1 MLITMHMPQR
11 SSYFSTYPHHLV
23 PIPTNPKTR
32 KSNRKKNNTKTDTC
46 WPSLKTCVKVA
57 TNVNHHQKRIPL
69 QHPQWSYRNRRSHR
83 LPIHSKLGAR
93 SPRIWPW
100 KKRQKGFAKSCQVVP
115 KSDGNLQ
122 SIKMYIKIPYRKKKK
137 KPSPFSVSL
146 FWGFLFSIVQSV
158 GQKIKI
164 KMVTFWNSAWVFL
177 VDAFNRC
184 LGVVPLPHQPKKIM
198 P

>member
-46 WPSLKTCVKVA
+46 WPSLKTCVKVV

-69 QHPQWSYRNRRSHR
+69 QHPQWSYPNRRSHR
-83 LPIHSKLGAR
+83 LPIHSKLGVR

-100 KKRQKGFAKSCQVVP
+100 KKRQKGLPSRAKVP
-115 KSDGNLQ
+115 KDGNLQ
-122 SIKMYIKIPYRKKKK
+122 SIKMYIKIPYRKKKQA
-137 KPSPFSVSL
+137 PFQ
-146 FWGFLFSIVQSV
+146 F
-158 GQKIKI
+158 
-164 KMVTFWNSAWVFL
+164 TFFCFFCSA
-177 VDAFNRC
+177 
-184 LGVVPLPHQPKKIM
+184 
-198 P
+198 